1 MPKSQPVAGSPAV
14 LNGEEPLSP
23 IEAICA
29 KADTLFRSACE
40 CCRQHERL
48 ARMVEISTVDA
59 EQRTT
64 TELVKLCDAALA
76 KAAAAYEK
84 CTARAHPNGDDEAW
98 WHKANALWYA
108 SREYLRRNSESE
120 RASRHLNPQSAT
132 TFGELHMDYE
142 LEASALLALQQAVD
156 SYRKSR
162 PDAVDCMPR
171 R

>member
-98 WHKANALWYA
+98 WQRANALWHA
-108 SREYLRRNSESE
+108 SREYIRRHTMCEKESRRAEE
-120 RASRHLNPQSAT
+120 RSSARL
-132 TFGELHMDYE
+132 GELQLDYE
-142 LEASALLALQQAVD
+142 LEASALLAMQQALEAYKKV
-156 SYRKSR
+156 R
-162 PDAVDCMPR
+162 PSAAV
-171 R
+171 

>member
-1 MPKSQPVAGSPAV
+1 MPKSQPVAGSPAS
-14 LNGEEPLSP
+14 LNGEEPQSQV
-23 IEAICA
+23 EAICA
-29 KADTLFRSACE
+29 KADTLFRAACE

-48 ARMVEISTVDA
+48 ARVLEVSTIDA
-59 EQRTT
+59 EQRTA

-84 CTARAHPNGDDEAW
+84 ATVRAHPNGDDEAW

-108 SREYLRRNSESE
+108 SREYLRRNFESA
-120 RASRHLNPQSAT
+120 RASRRLAPQSAT
-132 TFGELHMDYE
+132 KLGELHMDYE
-142 LEASALLALQQAVD
+142 LEGSAMLALQQAVD
-156 SYRKSR
+156 GYRKAR